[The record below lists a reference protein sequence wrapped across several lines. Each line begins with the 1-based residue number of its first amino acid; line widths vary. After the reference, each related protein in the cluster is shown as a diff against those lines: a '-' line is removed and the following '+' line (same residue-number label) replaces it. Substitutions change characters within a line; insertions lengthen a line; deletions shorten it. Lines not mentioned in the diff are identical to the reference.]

1 MTRKIVFILSLMAF
15 LAFVAD
21 DSFARLGGGR
31 SSGFRSYRSQPAPRQ
46 APRPD
51 EGVSRAPQQTP
62 QQPLQRP
69 SFFNSG
75 IFRMLVGGLFVGGIL
90 SLLAGHGFQFGAPG
104 LLEILII
111 GGLIFFI
118 ARKVARSRQV
128 GQYQYA
134 TGAQPVSDPPSL
146 PPGATQA
153 SPGDQAIN
161 AEFIKDIARKTYT
174 MLQEG
179 WSRGDL
185 APVKNLMTVRMFDYL
200 QEQLQDLRE
209 RGLRNVVEIVYFDR
223 ADIVE
228 TDNEDDG
235 KVVVVQIDALLRD
248 YTVDGSGR
256 VIEGSKDSPV
266 DAREYWAFVGR
277 ALDWKLD
284 DIRQV

>member
-31 SSGFRSYRSQPAPRQ
+31 SSGFRSYRPQPAPRQ

-75 IFRMLVGGLFVGGIL
+75 IFRMLVGGLFIGGIL

-111 GGLIFFI
+111 GGLILFI
-118 ARKVARSRQV
+118 TRKVALSRQA

-134 TGAQPVSDPPSL
+134 TGAQPVSDPPL
-146 PPGATQA
+146 LPGATEA
-153 SPGDQAIN
+153 PPGDQAIN
-161 AEFIKDIARKTYT
+161 TEFIKDIARKTYT

-209 RGLRNVVEIVYFDR
+209 RGLRNVVEVVYFDR

-284 DIRQV
+284 DVRQV